1 MAKPIFTVSGLRG
14 IVGQDL
20 SLELITK
27 YAFFFGRYL
36 RAKKIA
42 IGRDT
47 RPSGKIFFHSAV
59 AGLFSAGCSVYDFG
73 ICPTPSIIMMVKK
86 LNLNGGIQI
95 TASHNPKEYNG
106 LKFISH
112 QGTLLFEE
120 QIEQFK
126 HYLKQQK
133 SSLSI
138 SNNSLVNL
146 FRINILDA
154 YLEQIVNS
162 KYFRN
167 IPPRNFRVGIDSC
180 NGAAEEFAIKL
191 VKMLGATPISIKRDD
206 KIFPRTPEPSPTNL
220 RRLSYE
226 VKRQNLDLGIAFDPD
241 ADRFAC
247 VDEQGIPLS
256 EEASVLLG
264 IQFILEQKQ
273 GPVVVN
279 NSTTM
284 AVEDI
289 SRKFGVP
296 VYRSKVGEAN
306 VIKKMSEVKAVVGGE
321 GNGGVIIPEIN
332 LARDGL
338 VATAMLLKLLAKRN
352 CPLSIIRKEL
362 PQYFIEKKV
371 VHQFYS
377 DWNRRVRNRFRNE
390 PAIEFDTQD
399 GLKVISENFWI
410 LIRKSRT
417 EPVLRIIAESNRK
430 NLTQNLIAETIKSV
444 TQTN

>member
-1 MAKPIFTVSGLRG
+1 MSKPIFTVSGLRG

-20 SLELITK
+20 LPELVTN
-27 YAFFFGRYL
+27 YAFSFGSFL
-36 RAKKIA
+36 KAKKIA

-47 RPSGKIFFHSAV
+47 RLSGPILFHAAV
-59 AGLFSAGCSVYDFG
+59 AGLFSAGCSVYDFD
-73 ICPTPSIIMMVKK
+73 ICPTPAIIMMVKK
-86 LNLNGGIQI
+86 LNLDGGIQI

-126 HYLKQQK
+126 KYIDHKK
-133 SSLSI
+133 D
-138 SNNSLVNL
+138 NL
-146 FRINILDA
+146 FTTINSSASLYRRNILDA
-154 YLEQIVNS
+154 YLQQIVSS

-167 IPPRNFRVGIDSC
+167 IPKRNFRVGIDSC

-191 VKMLGATPISIKRDD
+191 VKMLGATPISIKKDQT
-206 KIFPRTPEPSPTNL
+206 IFPRKPEPTPGNL
-220 RRLSYE
+220 RRLSSAIR
-226 VKRQNLDLGIAFDPD
+226 RQKLDFGIAFDPD

-256 EEASVLLG
+256 EEASVLLA
-264 IQFILEQKQ
+264 IQFILEQKK

-289 SRKFGVP
+289 CSKFGVP

-306 VIKKMSEVKAVVGGE
+306 VIKKMLEIKAVVGGE

-338 VATAMLLKLLAKRN
+338 VATALLLKLLSKRN
-352 CPLSIIRKEL
+352 CPLSVIRKEL
-362 PQYFIEKKV
+362 PQYFIEKKIV
-371 VHQFYS
+371 YKFYS
-377 DWNRRVRNRFRNE
+377 NWESRIRKHFRDEPRFK
-390 PAIEFDTQD
+390 FDTQD
-399 GLKVISENFWI
+399 GLKVIGEKFWI

-417 EPVLRIIAESNRK
+417 EPVLRIIAESNSK
-430 NLTQNLIAETIKSV
+430 ILTKKLITEV
-444 TQTN
+444 TENITY